1 MANSNITVCNR
12 GENLVTLTSDLY
24 TIPDTGYSECVLSI
38 DDSHL
43 KAYIN
48 DNFNTA
54 LCHIDYS
61 SASLKDA
68 LDDLKEDNKVLKSEN
83 ESLKNEIKELRRNLA
98 YLNTRVNN
106 IIAEK
111 QLQEKKYLIHEI

>member
-1 MANSNITVCNR
+1 MANSNITVSNR
-12 GENLVTLTSDLY
+12 CESLVTLTSSFY
-24 TIPDTGYSECVLSI
+24 TTPNEDYSECVLSI

-48 DNFNTA
+48 DNFNAA

-61 SASLKDA
+61 STSLKDA
-68 LDDLKEDNKVLKSEN
+68 LDDLKEDNKVLKNEN

-106 IIAEK
+106 LIAEK
-111 QLQEKKYLIHEI
+111 QLEKIKIFDS

>member
-12 GENLVTLTSDLY
+12 GENLVTLTSNLY
-24 TIPDTGYSECVLSI
+24 TIPDTDYSECVLSI

-48 DNFNTA
+48 DNFNAA

-61 SASLKDA
+61 STSLKDA
-68 LDDLKEDNKVLKSEN
+68 LDDLKEGNKVLKSEN

>member
-24 TIPDTGYSECVLSI
+24 TIPDADYSECVLSI

-43 KAYIN
+43 KTYIN
-48 DNFNTA
+48 DNFNATSC
-54 LCHIDYS
+54 LIDYNLS
-61 SASLKDA
+61 TLKDS
-68 LDDLKEDNKVLKSEN
+68 LDNLKKEN
-83 ESLKNEIKELRRNLA
+83 EVLRGENELFKNEIKELRRNLA

-111 QLQEKKYLIHEI
+111 QLQKKKIFNS

>member
-1 MANSNITVCNR
+1 MTNSNITVCNSC
-12 GENLVTLTSDLY
+12 ENLVTITSTSNTD
-24 TIPDTGYSECVLSI
+24 YSECVLSI

-48 DNFNTA
+48 DNFNAA

-61 SASLKDA
+61 STTLKDD
-68 LDDLKEDNKVLKSEN
+68 LDELKEDNKVLKNEN
-83 ESLKNEIKELRRNLA
+83 ELLKNEIRELRRNLA

-106 IIAEK
+106 LIAEK
-111 QLQEKKYLIHEI
+111 QLQEKKIFNS

>member
-1 MANSNITVCNR
+1 MTNSNITVANSS
-12 GENLVTLTSDLY
+12 ENLVTLNSNLY
-24 TIPDTGYSECVLSI
+24 TTSNSEYSEFVLSI
-38 DDSHL
+38 DDSYL

-48 DNFNTA
+48 DNFNAA

-61 SASLKDA
+61 STSLKAA
-68 LDDLKEDNKVLKSEN
+68 LDDLKEDNKDLKNEN

-106 IIAEK
+106 LIAEK
-111 QLQEKKYLIHEI
+111 QLQEKNI